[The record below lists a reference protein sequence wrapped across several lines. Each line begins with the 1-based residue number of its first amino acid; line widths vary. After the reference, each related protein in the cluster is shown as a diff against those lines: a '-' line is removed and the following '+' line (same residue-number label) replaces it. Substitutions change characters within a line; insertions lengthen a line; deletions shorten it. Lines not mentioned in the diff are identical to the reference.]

1 MLIEGNNAPG
11 LSIRDHSST
20 SESKIYV
27 QSTASSSGNLRI
39 SADNNNTATTPTI
52 EFQIGASEKM
62 RITDGGNV
70 GIGVTGPQSKLQVD
84 GGIQMADDTDTAV
97 VGKVGTMRYRTAT
110 DEPVPVTGTELI
122 INGDFAVDANWTL
135 GANSTISGGSLN
147 SNSAGVYV
155 VGYTTASTGVTGGL
169 YYSFRYTI
177 TVTSGSIR
185 LGASSGIWGDAQ
197 STSGTYTGVQ
207 QAAAGVNGKMYFS
220 SPSSDFVGS
229 IDDVSIIEVTLEDAS
244 YADMCMQTGSS
255 TYEWV
260 NIVRNTY

>member
-1 MLIEGNNAPG
+1 LRHADYGNVITLGRSTVSETANIGYPADATLN
-11 LSIRDHSST
+11 LSTNGFERMRVT
-20 SESKIYV
+20 S
-27 QSTASSSGNLRI
+27 N
-39 SADNNNTATTPTI
+39 
-52 EFQIGASEKM
+52 
-62 RITDGGNV
+62 GNV
-70 GIGVTGPQSKLQVD
+70 GIGTTTPQSTLQVA
-84 GGIQMADDTDTAV
+84 GGIQMADDTATAV

-110 DEPVPVTGTELI
+110 DEPVPVTGAELI

-155 VGYTTASTGVTGGL
+155 VGFTTASAGVTGGL

-185 LGASSGIWGDAQ
+185 LGASSGVWGDAQ
-197 STSGTYTGVQ
+197 STSGTYTGVLS
-207 QAAAGVNGKMYFS
+207 AAAGVNGKMYFS

-244 YADMCMQTGSS
+244 YADMCMQTGAS